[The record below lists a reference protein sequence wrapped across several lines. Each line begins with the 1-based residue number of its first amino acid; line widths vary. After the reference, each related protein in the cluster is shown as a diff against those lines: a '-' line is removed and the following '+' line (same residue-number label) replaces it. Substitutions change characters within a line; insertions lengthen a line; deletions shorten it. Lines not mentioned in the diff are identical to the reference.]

1 MRLFSFICVAS
12 ILIACQSTAATFT
25 AGLFACPSG
34 TLPTDTSDRSQTS
47 SNSTVSVSCG
57 SVIRGSLEATG
68 RASSGP
74 GTLSAYAS
82 AIATRMD
89 SALVVFTNTSRT
101 FAVFNDTISVNWLGT
116 GEALTSGSASLE
128 VDVLGGVSGGGIGS
142 FSLSSGS
149 TSLISESASGSSIF
163 DSVSTTSVLFSNG
176 AFSLS
181 GSVSAWANAVAPI
194 VPNATNFTVA
204 DLGSSMRLTGLSIF
218 DDSGADITALVSV
231 TSESGFDYVEGATP
245 HDRGD
250 DVDISPVPLPA
261 TGWMLIVG
269 LGGLLTMRRR
279 RHV

>member
-1 MRLFSFICVAS
+1 
-12 ILIACQSTAATFT
+12 
-25 AGLFACPSG
+25 
-34 TLPTDTSDRSQTS
+34 
-47 SNSTVSVSCG
+47 
-57 SVIRGSLEATG
+57 
-68 RASSGP
+68 
-74 GTLSAYAS
+74 
-82 AIATRMD
+82 MD